1 MAQTKAGRAGRS
13 AWICLVIVAIAACQ
27 SGGQPPEQPTP
38 IPAPAEKTSEANA
51 SAATGTLFD
60 DFSYTDQ
67 HSMINHGW
75 IIRTEPGWPGV
86 TNAVWARNSVS
97 FVDDAD
103 PLGNR
108 RLRMTS
114 TTNGTATR
122 QAQFCHQRKYLEGT
136 YAARVRFADRPVTG
150 PDGDQIVQTFYL
162 ISPLK
167 APLDSDYSE
176 IDFEYL
182 PNGGWSSATSLH
194 LTAWET
200 FSPEPNWQM
209 DNSSDKAEGSYEG
222 WHTLLVQVGGGR
234 VAYYV
239 DDVLRATQGGKYY
252 PEVPL
257 SINFN
262 LWFIRDGLIK
272 SQDSREYA
280 EDVDWVYFEGGQILS
295 PQEVQAKVAELRQAE
310 VKFKD
315 TVPDQN
321 PPLVSPCNF

>member
-1 MAQTKAGRAGRS
+1 MM
-13 AWICLVIVAIAACQ
+13 AACQ
-27 SGGQPPEQPTP
+27 SGGQPPEEPTP
-38 IPAPAEKTSEANA
+38 LPAPAEKTGDVNA
-51 SAATGTLFD
+51 PAATGTLFD

-67 HSMINHGW
+67 RSMINHGW

-86 TNAVWARNSVS
+86 PDAVWARNSVR

-103 PLGNR
+103 PSGNR
-108 RLRMTS
+108 LLRMTS

-136 YAARVRFADRPVTG
+136 YAARVRFTDQPVAG

-167 APLDSDYSE
+167 APMDPDYSE

-182 PNGGWSSATSLH
+182 PNGGWGSATSLH

-209 DNSSDKAEGSYEG
+209 DNSSDAAEGSYEG
-222 WHTLLVQVGGGR
+222 WHTLLVQVGNGR

-252 PEVPL
+252 PEAPMSV
-257 SINFN
+257 NFN

-272 SQDSREYA
+272 SQDSREYI
-280 EDVDWVYFEGGQILS
+280 EDVDWVYFEGRQMLS

-315 TVPDQN
+315 TVPDQD